1 MGRVSG
7 AARHARGLPW
17 PMRRAHGLPRLA
29 RATAAALLTVAL
41 AAGCHLPGLGSG
53 LERTAITVAG
63 LPVVDDAPL
72 YLAVRDGLFRAQGLN
87 VTVRTFGSAEQ
98 ELRALTT
105 GQVDVAAGSDTT
117 FFQAEADGGANLRMV
132 ADGYQ
137 AAPDVIEVL
146 AKPGSGIT
154 RPQDLTGKRIAIP
167 LPDVTSKSAI
177 GNIEQLTTSAVLQ
190 SDTVDP
196 STIHW
201 EPMSATAMIG
211 ALRDGGVDAILATEP
226 YITDAERDLG
236 AVEVL
241 DSCSGPTADEPLSGY
256 FSLSSFALDD
266 PNTLRAFRSALV
278 KAQAMAAEP
287 ATIQGALSYAGI
299 DPATA
304 SLITFGV
311 YPTSL
316 NADRLQGVAD
326 LMFQSGMI
334 AKPVTVSSMI
344 FN

>member
-1 MGRVSG
+1 
-7 AARHARGLPW
+7 
-17 PMRRAHGLPRLA
+17 
-29 RATAAALLTVAL
+29 
-41 AAGCHLPGLGSG
+41 
-53 LERTAITVAG
+53 VAG

-87 VTVRTFGSAEQ
+87 VTVRTFGSVQQ
-98 ELRALTT
+98 ELQALST
-105 GQVDVAAGSDTT
+105 GQVDAAAGSDTT
-117 FFQAEADGGANLRMV
+117 FFQAEANGDANLRMV

-137 AAPDVIEVL
+137 AAPNVIEVL

-154 RPQDLTGKRIAIP
+154 RPQDLAGKRIATP
-167 LPDVTSKSAI
+167 PPDVTSKSAI
-177 GNIEQLTTSAVLQ
+177 GNIEQLTTSSVLQ

-201 EPMSATAMIG
+201 KPMPVADMTGAM
-211 ALRDGGVDAILATEP
+211 RDGRVDAIMATEP
-226 YITDAERDLG
+226 YITDAERALG

-266 PNTLRAFRSALV
+266 PDTLRAFRSALV
-278 KAQAMAAEP
+278 KAQAMEP
-287 ATIQGALSYAGI
+287 EPGTMQGSLSYAGI

-304 SLITFGV
+304 SLITIGV

-316 NADRLQGVAD
+316 NADRLQAFAD